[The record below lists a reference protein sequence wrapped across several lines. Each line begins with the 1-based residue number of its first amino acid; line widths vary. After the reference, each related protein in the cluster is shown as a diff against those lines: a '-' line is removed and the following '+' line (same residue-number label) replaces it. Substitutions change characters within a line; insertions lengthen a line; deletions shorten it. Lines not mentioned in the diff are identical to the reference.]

1 MEKIHHQHT
10 KRAEKMGVTLTP
22 EPEYSRVVAFWPAHN
37 LRIYGADAR
46 YAIQQ
51 MIAAQKII
59 QEHAD
64 HSIKIVN
71 DPVTPWNVQIIRNG
85 QLLDGTMPPIM
96 WAEEELMD
104 HIPTEEYPGKITDPG
119 ETSGPNSGM
128 QANEASDGSWERTG
142 KREVP
147 PQFEEEHGVPDFD
160 QTGQIKSLS
169 FIEDEPLTINGVPTN
184 GRMAHQKG
192 FTIPDCPYNAFTDSM
207 KCAKWEE
214 EWEASAEESLDKE
227 VSEAEG
233 EKEPEKPGSVVKTK
247 YRAIYA
253 ERGHPTHCGDELAV
267 KLNNLVLDGS
277 HCNIEYFKMILD
289 ANNVDMTK
297 YRTTGNGWQGRYRM
311 TGRNKLAK
319 VVHSNKG
326 LLKLPNG
333 MELQMSQEWI
343 AAQRFK

>member
-22 EPEYSRVVAFWPAHN
+22 EPEYNRVVAFWPAHN

-71 DPVTPWNVQIIRNG
+71 DPANPWNVQIIRNG

-104 HIPTEEYPGKITDPG
+104 HIPTEEYPGEVTDPG
-119 ETSGPNSGM
+119 ETSGPNSGT
-128 QANEASDGSWERTG
+128 QANEASDGSWENSG

-147 PQFEEEHGVPDFD
+147 PQFV
-160 QTGQIKSLS
+160 
-169 FIEDEPLTINGVPTN
+169 EDEHPLTIDGVPTN

-192 FTIPDCPYNAFTDSM
+192 FAIVDNPFVDSQVDNAR
-207 KCAKWEE
+207 WEE
-214 EWEASAEESLDKE
+214 EWEASAAESLDSKPGDKA
-227 VSEAEG
+227 EAEG

-333 MELQMSQEWI
+333 MEMQMSQEWI